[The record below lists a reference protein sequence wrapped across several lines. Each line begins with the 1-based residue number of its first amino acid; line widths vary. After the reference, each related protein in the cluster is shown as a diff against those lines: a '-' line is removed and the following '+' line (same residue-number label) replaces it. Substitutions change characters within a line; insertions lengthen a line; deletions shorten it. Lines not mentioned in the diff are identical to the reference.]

1 MNNVKDFGAVGDG
14 KTSDTLAIQR
24 AIDAGGEVYFPAG
37 IYKTGTIYLKSNGGL
52 CFERGAVLQ
61 SGGNEETWNAPDFCP
76 ANRTS
81 VYEKNNGRHL
91 ICAYKCENIS
101 IRGGKIDGNC
111 FEWYN
116 ELSKEHPY
124 FELKEHN
131 GQMIF
136 LCECE
141 NVRIQDCE
149 LTNSPYW
156 HCFLHGCN
164 HVFISGIYVHSNPMV
179 HCNDGIDLDCCTNVV
194 VSNCIIETGDDAI
207 TLRGNSAVFGNDE
220 RFCENITVTNCVLEA
235 ERADGIRIG
244 VGNGAVRNC
253 SFSDI
258 IIKNSNIGIELAAS
272 FTKDTGVDMEN
283 MEFSNIRMNNTYR
296 PFQIIIGPI
305 KSYEEFFTSEAVA
318 SPAYIRNITFNN
330 IRGEFQ
336 ASSRIRGSAAKN
348 AIDNIEFNNVKLDFY
363 GKGNASYFGND
374 GRWDKGSYD
383 CAYRI
388 KETGRISFKDCAVRW
403 CANEDLW
410 KSEIDAEDAEI
421 IIENCNFPKDSE

>member
-24 AIDAGGEVYFPAG
+24 AIDAGGEVYFPKG
-37 IYKTGTIYLKSNGGL
+37 VYKTGTIYLRSHGGIVL
-52 CFERGAVLQ
+52 EKGATLQ
-61 SGGNEETWNAPDFCP
+61 SGGDEEIWNAPDFCP
-76 ANRTS
+76 ENRTS

-91 ICAYKCENIS
+91 IAAYKCEDIS
-101 IRGGKIDGNC
+101 IRGGHIDGNC

-116 ELSKEHPY
+116 ELSKEYPY

-164 HVFISGIYVHSNPMV
+164 HVFISGIYIHSNPMV

-194 VSNCIIETGDDAI
+194 VSNCIIETGDDAL
-207 TLRGNSAVFGNDE
+207 TLRGNSAVFGNAE
-220 RFCENITVTNCVLEA
+220 RFCENITVTNCILEA

-258 IIKNSNIGIELAAS
+258 IIKNSNIGIELAAC
-272 FTKDTGVDMEN
+272 FTKDKGVDMEN
-283 MEFSNIRMNNTYR
+283 IEFSNIRMNAYR
-296 PFQIIIGPI
+296 PFQILTGPI
-305 KSYEEFFTSEAVA
+305 KSYNEFFTHEVSTSQAF
-318 SPAYIRNITFNN
+318 IRNITFNN
-330 IRGEFQ
+330 IKGEAQ
-336 ASSRIRGSAAKN
+336 ASSRIRGNFEK

-363 GKGNASYFGND
+363 GKGEAPYFD
-374 GRWDKGSYD
+374 AEKHWDKGSCD

-388 KETGRISFKDCAVRW
+388 KETGKITFKDCAVVWR
-403 CANEDLW
+403 ANEDLW
-410 KSEIDAEDAEI
+410 KSEIDADDAEI
-421 IIENCNFPKDSE
+421 CIENCNFPKNSK